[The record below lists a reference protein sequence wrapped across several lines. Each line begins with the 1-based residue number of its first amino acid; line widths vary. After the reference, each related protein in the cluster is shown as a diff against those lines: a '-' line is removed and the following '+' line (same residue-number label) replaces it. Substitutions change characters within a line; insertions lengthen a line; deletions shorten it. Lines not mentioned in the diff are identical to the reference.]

1 MQLNHKLFS
10 FMGWDWIKCCRYW
23 FATVLLI
30 HGLEVIIVDLENVG
44 KEEDGPAKEDNWE
57 EDPSKLEQ
65 LEIGFNLIF
74 SLKDHLL
81 QPQCLGLPLLHSQEL
96 VKRHLVWKR

>member
-44 KEEDGPAKEDNWE
+44 KEEDGPAKEDNWKK
-57 EDPSKLEQ
+57 DPSKLEQ
-65 LEIGFNLIF
+65 LEIGLNLISKITCSNLSAWDSRSF
-74 SLKDHLL
+74 TL
-81 QPQCLGLPLLHSQEL
+81 
-96 VKRHLVWKR
+96 RNW

>member
-1 MQLNHKLFS
+1 
-10 FMGWDWIKCCRYW
+10 MGLDEIICCGFC
-23 FATVLLI
+23 FATLLLI

-44 KEEDGPAKEDNWE
+44 EEEDGPAKEDNWE

-65 LEIGFNLIF
+65 LEIGLNLIF

-96 VKRHLVWKR
+96 VKTHLLWKRY

>member
-1 MQLNHKLFS
+1 MNTIGSIFDISIAESQ
-10 FMGWDWIKCCRYW
+10 
-23 FATVLLI
+23 ALLI

-57 EDPSKLEQ
+57 EDSSKLEQ
-65 LEIGFNLIF
+65 LEIGLNSLSKI
-74 SLKDHLL
+74 LKDHLL

>member
-1 MQLNHKLFS
+1 
-10 FMGWDWIKCCRYW
+10 MGLDEIICCGFC
-23 FATVLLI
+23 FATLLLI

-44 KEEDGPAKEDNWE
+44 EEEDGPAKEDNWE

-65 LEIGFNLIF
+65 LEIGLNLIF
-74 SLKDHLL
+74 SLKDHQF

-96 VKRHLVWKR
+96 VKRQFVWRRY

>member
-1 MQLNHKLFS
+1 
-10 FMGWDWIKCCRYW
+10 MGLDEIICCGFW
-23 FATVLLI
+23 FVTLLLI

-57 EDPSKLEQ
+57 EDSSKLEQ
-65 LEIGFNLIF
+65 LEIGLNLIFSLKDWVEF

-81 QPQCLGLPLLHSQEL
+81 QLQCLRLPLLHSQEL
-96 VKRHLVWKR
+96 VKRHLGWKRY

>member
-1 MQLNHKLFS
+1 
-10 FMGWDWIKCCRYW
+10 MGLDEIICCGFC
-23 FATVLLI
+23 FATLLLI

-44 KEEDGPAKEDNWE
+44 EEEDGPAKEDNWE

-65 LEIGFNLIF
+65 LEIGLNLIF

-96 VKRHLVWKR
+96 VKRHLGWKRC

>member
-1 MQLNHKLFS
+1 MAVTYITMTFGNDIAGSQS
-10 FMGWDWIKCCRYW
+10 
-23 FATVLLI
+23 LLVHSI
-30 HGLEVIIVDLENVG
+30 ASSDVFVVCIEDVG

-57 EDPSKLEQ
+57 EDSSKLEQ

-96 VKRHLVWKR
+96 VKKHLVWKRY

>member
-1 MQLNHKLFS
+1 MNTIGSIFDISIAESQ
-10 FMGWDWIKCCRYW
+10 
-23 FATVLLI
+23 ALLI

-57 EDPSKLEQ
+57 EDSSNLEQ
-65 LEIGFNLIF
+65 LEIGLNLIF

-81 QPQCLGLPLLHSQEL
+81 QPQCLRLPLLHSQEL
-96 VKRHLVWKR
+96 VKRHLVWKRYWRF

>member
-1 MQLNHKLFS
+1 
-10 FMGWDWIKCCRYW
+10 MGLDWIKCFRYW

-57 EDPSKLEQ
+57 EDSSNLEQ
-65 LEIGFNLIF
+65 LEIGLNLIFSLKDWVEF

-96 VKRHLVWKR
+96 VKRHLG